1 MSVAAAVPLTPAA
14 PSLLHAGLL
23 VALAQIGDRVRALSE
38 ERMAGGGQAPDAFRG
53 LHVDP
58 GQIEQVL
65 AGPTLLVTP
74 PSGTRDADWE
84 LPAEAESSPL
94 GVAQRLLGLSPFETA
109 VTALCLL
116 PEVDARYGQL
126 FGFLHDDITRKDPSI
141 ELALALFA
149 PAGSEQLA
157 YLTCFAAAGR
167 LHHWQL
173 LKAPGDDPLV
183 KQQIILER
191 GFLWYLL
198 GETTMHP
205 GIAGLARVMP
215 ADQHLPIS
223 SQVLAMVGESLND
236 RTPPFLHGEDE
247 QNCLAMA
254 AAAAGRVGRPLLVI
268 DGARLIEREEI
279 ETLLQRCL
287 REAVLKGFTPCVT
300 GSAELLRHAAHG
312 ESCRQRLLRC
322 PITPILVSREDQ
334 GGVAYGGT
342 GVLPIAVPAPLT
354 EDRLIRWHEVAKMH
368 DLALDERAFL
378 ALSETD
384 GLSGSLIEEVAL
396 VAKASATVAGEPA
409 DIRHVQLAARA
420 ALRHNGPSLT
430 LLAPRFG
437 WDDIVL
443 PPDRLMVL
451 RHLCSRVRYRSRV
464 QHDWGMGRGVMP
476 GVTALF
482 AGQPG
487 TGKSM
492 AAEVIAD
499 DLGLDVCKIDLA
511 QVISKYIGETE
522 KNLGRIFDESERCG
536 VVLVFDEADALFG
549 KRSDVKD
556 SHDRY
561 ANVETSYL
569 LQRMERYRGLAV
581 LTTNMRANLDEAFIR
596 RIGVSIDFPLPEAA
610 DRLRLWRRALAQ
622 APCEPDLALAEVS
635 ERLELAGGSIVSAAM
650 AAAYLAAEEHCP
662 VSSEILIRAVRWEQQ
677 KAGRLMTS
685 DALDI
690 LLPEHARSRGYA

>member
-1 MSVAAAVPLTPAA
+1 MTAVQPRHIHP
-14 PSLLHAGLL
+14 GLL
-23 VALAQIGDRVRALSE
+23 VALTRIGDRVRALAE
-38 ERMAGGGQAPDAFRG
+38 ERLSGGTQVPDAFRG

-65 AGPTLLVTP
+65 AGPTLLTLASAVEDQASWVLP
-74 PSGTRDADWE
+74 PEADG
-84 LPAEAESSPL
+84 SPL
-94 GVAQRLLGLSPFETA
+94 GVACRLLGLSPFEIA
-109 VTALCLL
+109 VVGFSLL

-126 FGFLHDDITRKDPSI
+126 FGFLHDDITRKEPSV

-149 PAGSEQLA
+149 PGGADQLE
-157 YLTCFAAAGR
+157 YLSSFAAGGR
-167 LHHWQL
+167 LHYWQL
-173 LKAPGDDPLV
+173 LKTPGDEPLV
-183 KQQIILER
+183 KQHIALER

-198 GETTMHP
+198 GDTIMHP
-205 GIAGLARVMP
+205 GIAGLARTLTE
-215 ADQHLPIS
+215 DQHLPLP
-223 SQVLAMVGESLND
+223 SQVLAMVSEGLNGG
-236 RTPPFLHGEDE
+236 TPPFLHGEDE
-247 QNCLAMA
+247 QTCLAVA
-254 AAAAGRVGRPLLVI
+254 AAVAGRAQRPVLVI
-268 DGARLIEREEI
+268 DGARLIEREDFEP
-279 ETLLQRCL
+279 LLQRCL

-300 GSAELLRHAAHG
+300 GAAALLRHPAHG

-322 PITPILVSREDQ
+322 PIAPILISQEEQ

-342 GVLPIAVPAPLT
+342 GVLPVAVPPPRSQ
-354 EDRLIRWHEVAKMH
+354 DRLTRWHEVVELH
-368 DLALDERAFL
+368 GIALDERAFL

-384 GLSGSLIEEVAL
+384 GLSGALIEEVAL
-396 VAKASATVAGEPA
+396 VAKASAAAIGETPEV
-409 DIRHVQLAARA
+409 RHVLQAARA

-430 LLAPRFG
+430 LIAPRFV
-437 WDDIVL
+437 WEDIVL
-443 PPDRLMVL
+443 PEDRLRIL

-492 AAEVIAD
+492 AAEVIAN

-522 KNLGRIFDESERCG
+522 KNLAKIFDESERCG

-569 LQRMERYRGLAV
+569 LQRMERYRGLAI
-581 LTTNMRANLDEAFIR
+581 LTTNLRANLDEAFIR
-596 RIGVSIDFPLPEAA
+596 RIGISIDFPLPSAA
-610 DRLRLWRRALAQ
+610 DRLRLWQRSLAE
-622 APCEPDLALAEVS
+622 APCEPDLVLAEVS
-635 ERLELAGGSIVSAAM
+635 ERLELAGGSIVSAAL
-650 AAAYLAAEEHCP
+650 AAAYLAAEAGCA
-662 VSSEILIRAVRWEQQ
+662 VSSELLIRAVRWEQQ
-677 KAGRLMTS
+677 KAGRLMGS
-685 DALDI
+685 DTLDAF
-690 LLPEHARSRGYA
+690 LPSSDRAGR

>member
-1 MSVAAAVPLTPAA
+1 GWRRPMTTAA
-14 PSLLHAGLL
+14 PSAIHVGLL
-23 VALAQIGDRVRALSE
+23 AALSQVGDRVRALAE
-38 ERMAGGGQAPDAFRG
+38 ERLAGGAEAADAFRG

-65 AGPTLLVTP
+65 AGPTLLVAP
-74 PSGTRDADWE
+74 PSDTRDE
-84 LPAEAESSPL
+84 IYVLPPEAEHSPL
-94 GVAQRLLGLSPFETA
+94 GVAQRLLGLSAFETA
-109 VTALCLL
+109 VTVLCLL

-126 FGFLHDDITRKDPSI
+126 FGFLHDDITRKDPSV

-149 PAGSEQLA
+149 PSGSEQLS
-157 YLTCFAAAGR
+157 YLSCFAAESR
-167 LHHWQL
+167 LRQWQL
-173 LKAPGDDPLV
+173 LKPPGDDPLV

-205 GIAGLARVMP
+205 GIAGLARTLTE
-215 ADQHLPIS
+215 DQHLPLPGG
-223 SQVLAMVGESLND
+223 VVAMAGESLTD
-236 RTPPFLHGEDE
+236 GTPPFLHGEDE
-247 QNCLAMA
+247 QNCLAVA
-254 AAAAGRVGRPLLVI
+254 AAAATRAQRPLLVI

-279 ETLLQRCL
+279 ESLLQRCL

-300 GSAELLRHAAHG
+300 GAAELLRHATHG
-312 ESCRQRLLRC
+312 EHCRRQLLRC
-322 PITPILVSREDQ
+322 PIIPILVSREDQ
-334 GGVAYGGT
+334 GGVAYGGA
-342 GVLPIAVPAPLT
+342 GVVPVAVPAPLA
-354 EDRLIRWHEVAKMH
+354 EDRLIRWHEVAQIH
-368 DLALDERAFL
+368 GLELDERAFL

-396 VAKASATVAGEPA
+396 VAKAGAVAAGEPA
-409 DIRHVQLAARA
+409 DIRHVQVAARA

-443 PPDRLMVL
+443 PPDRLTVL

-492 AAEVIAD
+492 AAEVIAN

-522 KNLGRIFDESERCG
+522 KNLGKIFDESERCG

-610 DRLRLWRRALAQ
+610 DRLRLWKRALGQ
-622 APCEPDLALAEVS
+622 APCEPDLALAEVA
-635 ERLELAGGSIVSAAM
+635 ERLELAGGSIVSAAL
-650 AAAYLAAEEHCP
+650 AAAYLAAEEHCA
-662 VSSEILIRAVRWEQQ
+662 VSSELLIRAVRWEQQ
-677 KAGRLMTS
+677 KAGRLMAS
-685 DALDI
+685 DALDV
-690 LLPEHARSRGYA
+690 LLPAHARSRG